1 MSSSENQK
9 QISLTLVVDKKKQKV
24 LYAEAGKDFLDV
36 LLSFLTLPLGTISRL
51 ANENKEMLLNP
62 RSPMDDFYKNQ
73 GWVGYDN
80 TPFSKGFKGY
90 LRVTTCY
97 IVSDDLT
104 VMPSKADTTL
114 WMLRNFGLDCVTER
128 LTVSVTQ
135 KEVPDLLKFSLWS
148 KAPLTDLFLRKK
160 LMQIHSSGTLE
171 LSKVKI
177 NEDQGKV
184 GVRMKLKVVISKS
197 ERKVLF
203 AEAQEDFID
212 QLLIFLTIP
221 LAAVESLQRDNFGLG
236 SIDNLYKSSSDLD
249 NARDFDPFRLYLK
262 DKLLNPLIAPRTNQ
276 LLPINSSGYSIGTYV
291 RCGTRFMV
299 KDDLSVEPFSS
310 PAALSCLVE
319 SKVGER
325 DLEEMDLSIG
335 VNEVF
340 GILKAAMMST
350 SALTIA
356 LRPLITVV
364 EEGD

>member
-1 MSSSENQK
+1 
-9 QISLTLVVDKKKQKV
+9 
-24 LYAEAGKDFLDV
+24 
-36 LLSFLTLPLGTISRL
+36 
-51 ANENKEMLLNP
+51 
-62 RSPMDDFYKNQ
+62 MDDFYKLLNF
-73 GWVGYDN
+73 VDYDN

-177 NEDQGKV
+177 NEGQGKV

-197 ERKVLF
+197 ERKILF

-221 LAAVESLQRDNFGLG
+221 LAAVERLQQDNSELG
-236 SIDNLYKSSSDLD
+236 CIDNLYKSSSDLD
-249 NARDFDPFRLYLK
+249 VARDFDPNSFDFK
-262 DKLLNPLIAPRTNQ
+262 GKLLNPLIAPRTNQ
-276 LLPINSSGYSIGTYV
+276 LLPINASGGSLGAYV
-291 RCGTRFMV
+291 RSGKRFML

-310 PAALSCLVE
+310 PAALSILGE

-325 DLEEMDLSIG
+325 DLQEMDLSIG

-340 GILKAAMMST
+340 GILKAAMIST
-350 SALTIA
+350 SALTIG
-356 LRPLITVV
+356 LRSLITVV
-364 EEGD
+364 KEDK